1 MRKRPAAPSASQ
13 AASPKAGKAKPPRVP
28 KGTRGASSKHDGTDG
43 APAEEKAPREYP
55 LIQWFPGHIAKAQRE
70 LRERLGVVDVV
81 LELVDARI
89 PASSRFAETRAL
101 IAQKPSI
108 LVLTKTDLAE
118 PAKTKAWLEVFA
130 AQGVRAI
137 ALNAQKG
144 QGFEALHAALA
155 ERTEAVH
162 AKMRARGRN
171 PRPVRVMVVGLP
183 NVGKSSLI
191 NRLAKRRAAVAGDK
205 PGVTRAPSWIRLGKN
220 LELLDTPGIIPPKLE
235 DPIGAL
241 RLAMTGSVSSEAYDP
256 VEVARYGIA
265 MLKEVSPG
273 VLKAFGGPEASLE
286 AFARARGLIREGDQ
300 PDIER
305 ASRTFIHDLRGGA
318 LGPVTLDPPPE
329 ALSVTELDDDV
340 PPGSPAEG

>member
-1 MRKRPAAPSASQ
+1 MRKRPAAP
-13 AASPKAGKAKPPRVP
+13 KAPHATVNKADKAKPPRAV
-28 KGTRGASSKHDGTDG
+28 KAARGDASKREQ
-43 APAEEKAPREYP
+43 AQREKAERIPAEDKAPREYP

-70 LRERLGVVDVV
+70 LKERLGVVDFV

-89 PASSRFAETRAL
+89 PVSSRFAETRAL
-101 IAQKPSI
+101 ISQKPSV

-118 PAKTKAWLEVFA
+118 KAKTQAWLEVFA
-130 AQGVRAI
+130 AQGMRAI

-144 QGFEALHAALA
+144 QGFEALHAAIA
-155 ERTEAVH
+155 EQTEAVH

-171 PRPVRVMVVGLP
+171 PRPARVMVVGLP

-191 NRLAKRRAAVAGDK
+191 NRLAKRRAATAGDK
-205 PGVTRAPSWIRLGKN
+205 PGVTRVPSWIRLGKN

-256 VEVARYGIA
+256 IEVARYGIT
-265 MLKEVSPG
+265 MLQVVSPG
-273 VLKAFGGPEASLE
+273 VLKPFGGPEASLE
-286 AFARARGLIREGDQ
+286 AFARWRGLIREGDQ
-300 PDIER
+300 PDLER
-305 ASRTFIHDLRGGA
+305 AGRTFLHDLRGGA

-329 ALSVTELDDDV
+329 SLEVVELTD
-340 PPGSPAEG
+340 EGHN

>member
-1 MRKRPAAPSASQ
+1 MRKRPEAPL
-13 AASPKAGKAKPPRVP
+13 AKPSRGP
-28 KGTRGASSKHDGTDG
+28 KGSREASREGADET
-43 APAEEKAPREYP
+43 ATPEKAPREYP

-70 LRERLGVVDVV
+70 LKERLSVVDFV

-89 PASSRFAETRAL
+89 PQSSRFEETRQL
-101 IAQKPSI
+101 ISQKPSV

-118 PAKTKAWLEVFA
+118 PAKTRAWLDHFK
-130 AQGVRAI
+130 AQGVQAI

-144 QGFEALHAALA
+144 QGFEALHAAIA
-155 ERTEAVH
+155 RQTEAVH

-171 PRPVRVMVVGLP
+171 PRAVRVMVVGLP

-191 NRLAKRRAAVAGDK
+191 NRLAKRRAAAAGDK
-205 PGVTRAPSWIRLGKN
+205 PGVTRVPSWIRLRKD

-256 VEVARYGIA
+256 MEVARYGIA

-273 VLKAFGGPEASLE
+273 VLAAFGGPDASLE
-286 AFARARGLIREGDQ
+286 AFARFRGLIREGDQ
-300 PDIER
+300 PDLER

-318 LGPVTLDPPPE
+318 LGRVTLDPPPE
-329 ALSVTELDDDV
+329 AIALEELD
-340 PPGSPAEG
+340 PEAP

>member
-1 MRKRPAAPSASQ
+1 MRKRPEAPS
-13 AASPKAGKAKPPRVP
+13 AKPPRGP
-28 KGTRGASSKHDGTDG
+28 KGSRGEASKREGPEDL
-43 APAEEKAPREYP
+43 APVEKAPREYP

-70 LRERLGVVDVV
+70 LKERLTVVDFV

-89 PASSRFAETRAL
+89 PQSSRFEETRQL
-101 IAQKPSI
+101 ISQKPSI

-118 PAKTKAWLEVFA
+118 PAKTQAWLAYFK
-130 AQGVRAI
+130 AQGVKAI

-144 QGFEALHAALA
+144 QGFEALHAAIA
-155 ERTEAVH
+155 ERTAAVH

-171 PRPVRVMVVGLP
+171 PRAARIMVVGLP

-191 NRLAKRRAAVAGDK
+191 NRLAKKRAAVAGDK

-256 VEVARYGIA
+256 IEVARYGIT
-265 MLKEVSPG
+265 MLKQVSPG
-273 VLKAFGGPEASLE
+273 VLAKFGGADATLE
-286 AFARARGLIREGDQ
+286 SFARFRSLIREGDQ
-300 PDIER
+300 PDLER
-305 ASRTFIHDLRGGA
+305 ASRTFLHELRGGS
-318 LGPVTLDPPPE
+318 LGLVTLDPPPE
-329 ALSVTELDDDV
+329 ASEAEPETIELVELNDDL
-340 PPGSPAEG
+340 PE

>member
-1 MRKRPAAPSASQ
+1 MRKRTSAPSRAGAKASQ
-13 AASPKAGKAKPPRVP
+13 SKAPKSKAPRAPKAARGNAPSPDTQETPVAEKP
-28 KGTRGASSKHDGTDG
+28 
-43 APAEEKAPREYP
+43 PREYP

-70 LRERLGVVDVV
+70 LKERLAVIDVV

-89 PASSRFAETRAL
+89 PRSSRFEETRRL
-101 IAQKPSI
+101 IAQKPTI

-118 PAKTKAWLEVFA
+118 PAKTEAWLEAFK
-130 AQGVRAI
+130 AQGIRAI

-144 QGFEALHAALA
+144 QGLDALRAALA
-155 ERTEAVH
+155 KEAELIH

-171 PRPVRVMVVGLP
+171 PRPARVMVVGLP

-205 PGVTRAPSWIRLGKN
+205 PGVTRAPSWIRLGAD

-241 RLAMTGSVSSEAYDP
+241 RLAMTGSVSAEAYDP
-256 VEVARYGIA
+256 VEVARYGIR
-265 MLKEVSPG
+265 MLKAVSPG
-273 VLKAFGGPEASLE
+273 VLAKFGGEEANLE
-286 AFARARGLIREGDQ
+286 AFARSRGLLKAGDQ
-300 PDIER
+300 PDLER
-305 ASRTFIHDLRGGA
+305 AARTFLHDLRSGG

-329 ALSVTELDDDV
+329 ASAAAVE
-340 PPGSPAEG
+340 PEA